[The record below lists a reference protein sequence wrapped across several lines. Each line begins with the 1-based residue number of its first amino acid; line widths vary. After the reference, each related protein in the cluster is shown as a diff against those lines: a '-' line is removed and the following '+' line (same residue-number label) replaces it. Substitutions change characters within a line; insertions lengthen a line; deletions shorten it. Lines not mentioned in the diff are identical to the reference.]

1 MALCRSAQLAPVRQ
15 SARRL
20 GARSRGSTAE
30 APDALIRRLGREILH
45 HVPVATR
52 VSELG
57 QEVGVVV
64 HLCALAL
71 QAMHRESLIPD
82 PVQMHLITSE
92 HDLWRKSLR
101 DCPFPEPW

>member
-1 MALCRSAQLAPVRQ
+1 MALRRCAKLAPVRQ

-52 VSELG
+52 VSELTRG
-57 QEVGVVV
+57 GRTLFICARL
-64 HLCALAL
+64 HSKLCIANLL
-71 QAMHRESLIPD
+71 
-82 PVQMHLITSE
+82 
-92 HDLWRKSLR
+92 
-101 DCPFPEPW
+101 FPIRYRCT

>member
-1 MALCRSAQLAPVRQ
+1 MALRRCAKLAPVRQ

-20 GARSRGSTAE
+20 GARSRDSTAE

-57 QEVGVVV
+57 Q
-64 HLCALAL
+64 
-71 QAMHRESLIPD
+71 
-82 PVQMHLITSE
+82 
-92 HDLWRKSLR
+92 
-101 DCPFPEPW
+101 

>member
-1 MALCRSAQLAPVRQ
+1 MALCSAQLAPVRQ

-57 QEVGVVV
+57 QQVGVRCSSVRA
-64 HLCALAL
+64 CTPSYAS
-71 QAMHRESLIPD
+71 RIS
-82 PVQMHLITSE
+82 
-92 HDLWRKSLR
+92 
-101 DCPFPEPW
+101 

>member
-1 MALCRSAQLAPVRQ
+1 MALCSAQLAPVRQ

-20 GARSRGSTAE
+20 GARSRDSAAE

-57 QEVGVVV
+57 QQVGVRCSSVRA
-64 HLCALAL
+64 CTPSYASRISYSRSGTDA
-71 QAMHRESLIPD
+71 PD
-82 PVQMHLITSE
+82 HERARLVAEIAAGLPIS
-92 HDLWRKSLR
+92 
-101 DCPFPEPW
+101 

>member
-1 MALCRSAQLAPVRQ
+1 MALRRCAKLAPVRQ

-20 GARSRGSTAE
+20 GARSRDSTAE

-57 QEVGVVV
+57 RGRTLFICARL
-64 HLCALAL
+64 HSKLCIANL
-71 QAMHRESLIPD
+71 LIP
-82 PVQMHLITSE
+82 IRYRCT
-92 HDLWRKSLR
+92 
-101 DCPFPEPW
+101 